1 MRVMSIV
8 KIAVLA
14 AAVAL
19 PSGAF
24 AKGKAAPPPGS
35 CGFAKSYIAT
45 NTFCSF
51 NCDATTQ
58 WCSQQYCLNGVVT
71 PVLPCYG
78 TFCSA
83 KCGG

>member
-1 MRVMSIV
+1 MRAMSIV
-8 KIAVLA
+8 KVVALA

-24 AKGKAAPPPGS
+24 AKGKAPPGS
-35 CGFAKSYIAT
+35 CAFGKSYIAT